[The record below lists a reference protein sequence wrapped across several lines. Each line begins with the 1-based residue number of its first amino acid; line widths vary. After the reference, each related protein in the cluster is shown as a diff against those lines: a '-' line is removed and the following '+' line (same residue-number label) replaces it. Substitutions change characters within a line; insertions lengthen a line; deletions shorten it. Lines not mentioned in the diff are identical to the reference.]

1 MTDLA
6 SQSEPP
12 ADAALLVV
20 EAFLDGEAVDRAA
33 LSDALADAA
42 AREHLVDLLV
52 LRGGVA
58 SLGPSAWS
66 AARLPSRRRW
76 LAAAAVV
83 LLSVGTGFIVGQ
95 RTIDASAA
103 PAVETVVEQGTG
115 AGVEAPKPTRVI
127 SLQPGVNWTE
137 STGGR

>member
-1 MTDLA
+1 MTDLE

-12 ADAALLVV
+12 ADGALLVI

-42 AREHLVDLLV
+42 AREHLVDLLA

-58 SLGPSAWS
+58 SLGSSAWS
-66 AARLPSRRRW
+66 AARPPSRRRW

-83 LLSVGTGFIVGQ
+83 VLSVGTGFIVGQ

-103 PAVETVVEQGTG
+103 PAVETVVEQGG
-115 AGVEAPKPTRVI
+115 GVEAPKPTRVI

>member
-1 MTDLA
+1 MTHL
-6 SQSEPP
+6 EPLTESP

-33 LSDALADAA
+33 LGDALADAA
-42 AREHLVDLLV
+42 AREHLLDLLA

-58 SLGPSAWS
+58 SLGSS
-66 AARLPSRRRW
+66 VRRAARPPSRRW
-76 LAAAAVV
+76 VAAAAVV
-83 LLSVGTGFIVGQ
+83 VLSVGTGFIVGQ

-103 PAVETVVEQGTG
+103 PAVETVVEQG
-115 AGVEAPKPTRVI
+115 ARVEAPKPTRVI
-127 SLQPGVNWTE
+127 SLKPGVNWTE